1 MSNLSIPRPVD
12 WVQRGSNTRRYNRW
26 MCNPVVDPNPI
37 SVREIAFAAIM
48 GVCVVFILPFSIL
61 ILSGL

>member
-12 WVQRGSNTRRYNRW
+12 WVQRGGNTRRYNRW

-37 SVREIAFAAIM
+37 TGREIAFAAIM
-48 GVCVVFILPFSIL
+48 GACVVFIIPFTIL